1 MKHEPSG
8 NSAVRSAA
16 TKPLSN
22 GAARRTEG
30 TVDNSGGS
38 QMVVEGSEE
47 ETPGPCRELEEVVKI
62 QTDLLHSLQEP
73 GQCEQW

>member
-1 MKHEPSG
+1 
-8 NSAVRSAA
+8 
-16 TKPLSN
+16 
-22 GAARRTEG
+22 
-30 TVDNSGGS
+30 
-38 QMVVEGSEE
+38 MVVEGSEE